1 MRNNVTQRETRAVR
15 EKEERANKGKGKR
28 ANNAPPCVLFTKLA
42 VGSYNSQEMGLKGC
56 GVYEQ
61 NKPVLMLVAR

>member
-1 MRNNVTQRETRAVR
+1 MTCAKTKTAREEKRNQ
-15 EKEERANKGKGKR
+15 EKRKRANKS
-28 ANNAPPCVLFTKLA
+28 PSVVLFTKGA
-42 VGSYNSQEMGLKGC
+42 AGSYNSQEMGLNGW

>member
-1 MRNNVTQRETRAVR
+1 MRNNVTHAETTTARKKK
-15 EKEERANKGKGKR
+15 EKEERAES
-28 ANNAPPCVLFTKLA
+28 AYSPSHCTFTKVA
-42 VGSYNSQEMGLKGC
+42 AGGYNSQEMGLKGW